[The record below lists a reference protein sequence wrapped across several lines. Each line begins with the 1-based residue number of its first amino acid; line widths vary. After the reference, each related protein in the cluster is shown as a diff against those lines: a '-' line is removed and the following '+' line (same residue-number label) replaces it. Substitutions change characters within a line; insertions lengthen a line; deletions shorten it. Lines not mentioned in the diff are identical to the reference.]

1 MTVGVGNGVGGML
14 QPACQLTGL
23 FTPATTVSVGSR
35 AEWLFQS
42 AIYYQ
47 AQLVNGFLTNHPIHT
62 RLVKNFNLAVN
73 YILTALPQERIIRAK
88 MRKTVLKLWTG
99 GVTQW

>member
-62 RLVKNFNLAVN
+62 RLVKNFQFGSQL
-73 YILTALPQERIIRAK
+73 YIDCSSPRSYNKSEDEEDCP
-88 MRKTVLKLWTG
+88 
-99 GVTQW
+99 

>member
-62 RLVKNFNLAVN
+62 RLVKNFQFGSQL
-73 YILTALPQERIIRAK
+73 YIYCSSPRAYNK
-88 MRKTVLKLWTG
+88 SEDEEDCP
-99 GVTQW
+99 

>member
-23 FTPATTVSVGSR
+23 FTPATTVSVGSG

-47 AQLVNGFLTNHPIHT
+47 AQLVNGFLTNHPLHT
-62 RLVKNFNLAVN
+62 RFVKNFQFGSQLYVD
-73 YILTALPQERIIRAK
+73 YSSPRAYNK
-88 MRKTVLKLWTG
+88 SEDEEDCP
-99 GVTQW
+99 